1 MITVGYLTDLPDPGK
16 PAFSGVPKVAESFLR
31 EFENRPGIRI
41 EAIALVNDLPEPVV
55 VQRGSV
61 TYRHYPCK
69 SAWKTATLFSAEI
82 RMLRRLLTE
91 LRCDIAHGQPTVF
104 NMLAAAGSRLPNLVT
119 VHGLLGRETKG
130 LGRFSKASLQAG
142 VRELMQRSACKRTKA
157 IISISPY
164 VNQYLAG
171 WTRAKIWDIPNPI
184 DPEFFEVPPVN
195 QEGLR
200 ILCVGSVSFRKN
212 QLLLVKAC
220 ASLQKRG
227 IGFSCRII
235 GMIDPALEPDLRQTI
250 NEAGLKGSI
259 TLEGKVPA
267 STILEAYSWANV
279 VALPSREET
288 SPLSLIQA
296 LAGGRIAVG
305 ANEAGTPLLLE
316 KNRWGTV
323 FDGASPESL
332 ANLLASVAVAPGPYF
347 QKAASAARHA
357 KATFH
362 PSGVAD
368 RTLEVY
374 RTLLGRF

>member
-1 MITVGYLTDLPDPGK
+1 MITIGYLTDLPEPGK

-41 EAIALVNDLPEPVV
+41 EAVALVNDLPEPVI

-82 RMLRRLLTE
+82 RMLRRLMKE
-91 LRCDIAHGQPTVF
+91 FSCDLAHGQPTVF
-104 NMLAAAGSRLPNLVT
+104 NMLAAAGSDLPNVLT

-142 VRELMQRSACKRTKA
+142 VKELMQKSACKRANA

-171 WTRAKIWDIPNPI
+171 WTKAKVWDIPNPI

-195 QEGLR
+195 PDGLR
-200 ILCVGSVSFRKN
+200 ILCVGSVSIRKN
-212 QLLLVKAC
+212 QLLLVNAC
-220 ASLQKRG
+220 AALRQRG
-227 IGFSCRII
+227 VEFLCRII
-235 GMIDPALEPDLRQTI
+235 GWIDPVLEPELRQTI
-250 NEAGLKGSI
+250 RGSGLEASV

-296 LAGGRIAVG
+296 LAGGRIAIG
-305 ANEAGTPLLLE
+305 ANEAGTPLLLDNE
-316 KNRWGTV
+316 RWGTV
-323 FDGASPESL
+323 FNGTSHDSL
-332 ANLLASVAVAPGPYF
+332 AGLLESIAANPAPYCL
-347 QKAASAARHA
+347 KATSAAGHA
-357 KATFH
+357 RTTFH
-362 PSGVAD
+362 PSGIAD

-374 RTLLGRF
+374 RSLLGRF